1 MVPLILLLL
10 VAAGSLYFFLV
21 VKKKR
26 QPVLTAAPID
36 AAILKEH
43 VLFYSNLDET
53 KQAQFENDIQFFLA
67 HTPVTGVDTDVE
79 MLDKMLIAS
88 AAVIPLFYFEKWHY
102 PNLKE
107 VLLYSDA
114 INMNFETKGDNI
126 GRNILGMV
134 GTGVYEGKMLISK
147 HALRQGFS
155 NKTDKRNTAIHEFV
169 HLVDKW
175 DGDTDGVP
183 AALLGKE
190 YVLPWLD
197 LIKKKMREIAAGK
210 SDIDPY
216 AYTSN
221 AEFFAVVSEYF
232 FERPSLLE
240 EKHPKLFKML
250 VDMFETPE
258 ADNAS

>member
-1 MVPLILLLL
+1 MIPLILLLL
-10 VAAGSLYFFLV
+10 VAGGSLYFFLV
-21 VKKKR
+21 VKKKKDTPLTVP
-26 QPVLTAAPID
+26 PVDEAL
-36 AAILKEH
+36 LKEH
-43 VLFYSNLDET
+43 VLFYRNLDD
-53 KQAQFENDIQFFLA
+53 KQQSQFEKDIRYFLS
-67 HTPVTGVDTDVE
+67 HTPITGVDTTVE
-79 MLDKMLIAS
+79 NLDRMLIAS

-102 PNLKE
+102 SNLKE

-147 HALRQGFS
+147 HSLRQGFS
-155 NKTDKRNTAIHEFV
+155 NQSDKRNTAIHEFV

-183 AALLGKE
+183 EALLGKE

-197 LIKKKMREIAAGK
+197 LIQTKMKKIAKGK
-210 SDIDPY
+210 SDIDAY
-216 AYTSN
+216 ALTSN

-232 FERPSLLE
+232 FERPDLLE
-240 EKHPKLFKML
+240 QKHPKLFQYL
-250 VDMFETPE
+250 QEMFDAPE
-258 ADNAS
+258 GGLSQ